1 MMMGKLNVM
10 CRIYLVDM
18 MNTIDMAVM
27 IFVNTKLRGENYNTK
42 FVICEK
48 KTHTC
53 FEIGLNQLKSPVF
66 TLPLQKRLLR

>member
-48 KTHTC
+48 K
-53 FEIGLNQLKSPVF
+53 NAN
-66 TLPLQKRLLR
+66 LL

>member
-18 MNTIDMAVM
+18 MNTIDRAVM

-48 KTHTC
+48 KKR
-53 FEIGLNQLKSPVF
+53 ILALK
-66 TLPLQKRLLR
+66 KD

>member
-27 IFVNTKLRGENYNTK
+27 IFVTTKLRGGNYNTK

-48 KTHTC
+48 K
-53 FEIGLNQLKSPVF
+53 NAY
-66 TLPLQKRLLR
+66 LL

>member
-18 MNTIDMAVM
+18 MNTIDMAVK

-48 KTHTC
+48 KKR
-53 FEIGLNQLKSPVF
+53 ILALK
-66 TLPLQKRLLR
+66 KD